1 MTSPPAGASAA
12 VPQPRP
18 GTAGAW
24 WLAIRPRTLSVSVSP
39 VIAGAALAWNEH
51 QQFFLLPFLVT
62 LLGALLIQVGTNLY
76 NDAADFER
84 GADTPDR
91 LGPPRA
97 SASGWLDPG
106 RVKGAAIAI
115 FVIAGAIGQY
125 LVWYGGW
132 GILALGLAAIAA
144 GILYTGGPRP
154 IAYSGGG
161 ELFVWL
167 FFGLAA
173 TLGSYYLQA
182 FSLSPS
188 AFLAA
193 NALGLLAA
201 AVIVVNNTRDLET
214 DRRAGK
220 NTLAVRMG
228 RRGCNTEYAVL
239 VVLPFAFL
247 VPLALLLPAGVR
259 SLAPVLVL
267 PWAVALARRFRAEPP
282 GRGFNGLLA
291 RTAQLQLAVAL
302 LLGVALLWQ

>member
-1 MTSPPAGASAA
+1 MTPQPAGASAA
-12 VPQPRP
+12 VPGPRP
-18 GTAGAW
+18 SSAAAW
-24 WLAIRPRTLSVSVSP
+24 WLAIRPRTLSVSASP

-51 QQFFLLPFLVT
+51 QQFSLLPFLVT
-62 LLGALLIQVGTNLY
+62 LLGALLIQAGTNLY

-97 SASGWLDPG
+97 SASGWLDAR
-106 RVKGAAIAI
+106 RVKGAAIAN
-115 FVIAGAIGQY
+115 FVAAGAIGQY

-182 FSLSPS
+182 FSLSVG

-201 AVIVVNNTRDLET
+201 AVIVVNNTRDLDT

-220 NTLAVRMG
+220 NTVAVRIG
-228 RRGCNTEYAVL
+228 RPGCNTEYTLLVL
-239 VVLPFAFL
+239 LPFALL

-259 SLAPVLVL
+259 SLAPVLAL
-267 PWAVALARRFRAEPP
+267 PWAVALTRRFRAEPP

-291 RTAQLQLAVAL
+291 RTAQLQLAVTL
-302 LLGVALLWQ
+302 LLATVLLWQ

>member
-1 MTSPPAGASAA
+1 MSAPA
-12 VPQPRP
+12 PRP
-18 GTAGAW
+18 SRAAAW
-24 WLAIRPRTLSVSVSP
+24 WLALRPKTLSVAASP
-39 VIAGAALAWNEH
+39 VLAGASLAWQEH
-51 QQFFLLPFLVT
+51 RQFFLLPFLVT
-62 LLGALLIQVGTNLY
+62 LICSLLIQAATNLY

-97 SASGWLDPG
+97 SASGWLAPRDVK
-106 RVKGAAIAI
+106 RVALACFAVAFIA
-115 FVIAGAIGQY
+115 GQY
-125 LVWYGGW
+125 LVWHGGW
-132 GILALGLAAIAA
+132 GILALGVACIAA

-154 IAYSGGG
+154 IAYGAGG

-182 FSLSPS
+182 FTLSWS

-214 DRRAGK
+214 DRRAGR
-220 NTLAVRMG
+220 NTLAVRTG
-228 RRGCNTEYAVL
+228 RAGCNTEYTAL
-239 VVLPFAFL
+239 LLLPFAL
-247 VPLALLLPAGVR
+247 LTPLALLLPAGAR
-259 SLAPVLVL
+259 ALAPLAAL
-267 PWAVALARRFRAEPP
+267 PWALWLARRFRAEPP
-282 GRGFNGLLA
+282 GRGFNPLLA

-302 LLGVALLWQ
+302 LLSLAVLWR